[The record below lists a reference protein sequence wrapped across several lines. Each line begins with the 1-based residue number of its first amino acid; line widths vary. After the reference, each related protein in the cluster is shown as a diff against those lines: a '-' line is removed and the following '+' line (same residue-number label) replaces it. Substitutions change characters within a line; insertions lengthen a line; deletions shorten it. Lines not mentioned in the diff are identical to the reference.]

1 MAYVDFFM
9 VPLPRENEAEYK
21 KMAVRFLE
29 VMKDFGLLHYCE
41 AQADDVPHG
50 KVTDFYRAVAA
61 TETETVVCA
70 FAVWPDK
77 KTRDHAWEQGMKDP
91 RMTSTETDKN
101 VFDGK
106 RMVYGGFAPL
116 LEYKLGS

>member
-9 VPLPRENEAEYK
+9 LPLPRGNEDEYK
-21 KMAVRFLE
+21 RMAGVFLE

-41 AQADDVPHG
+41 AAADDVPHG
-50 KVTDFYRAVAA
+50 KVTDFYRGVAA
-61 TETETVVCA
+61 TENETVVCA

-91 RMTSTETDKN
+91 RLGDAEAHKH